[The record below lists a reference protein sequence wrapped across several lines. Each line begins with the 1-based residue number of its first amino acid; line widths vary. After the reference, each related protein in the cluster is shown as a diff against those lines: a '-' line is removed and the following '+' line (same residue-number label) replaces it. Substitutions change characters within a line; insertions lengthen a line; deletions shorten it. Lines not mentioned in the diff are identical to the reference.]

1 MIDLNTSLAD
11 VQKMQYLIS
20 ALKGEAYDVISSL
33 EASAKNYKE
42 AWQMLNERY
51 DDPGFIIGKH
61 VKALFDLPSM
71 SKDNH
76 IILRKLLDTVLKHL
90 QTLKVL
96 KRLTDHWDNLMLH
109 LVTARLAQT
118 TSREWEQ

>member
-1 MIDLNTSLAD
+1 M
-11 VQKMQYLIS
+11 
-20 ALKGEAYDVISSL
+20 ISSL

-51 DDPGFIIGKH
+51 DDPGFIIEKH

-90 QTLKVL
+90 RALKVL
-96 KRLTDHWDNLMLH
+96 KRPIDHWNNLMLH

-118 TSREWEQ
+118 TSREWEATIE